1 MLTIVMKIKFIKKAM
16 DFILYILAVLIL
28 IVIGFYLIKLVLDLK
43 NILFSFP
50 PSTQSLSASVESVLN
65 LFVLIEFFRGAMS
78 YFDFDRIKLSFIA
91 DAAMV
96 FILREVMIA
105 TFYHKLDFKMAIGY
119 SIIMTAVAGLRT
131 LTIIYTPD
139 KEKRVRT

>member
-1 MLTIVMKIKFIKKAM
+1 MKIKFIKKAM
-16 DFILYILAVLIL
+16 DFILYILAILIL

-43 NILFSFP
+43 NILFSLP
-50 PSTQSLSASVESVLN
+50 PSTKSLSTAVESVLN

-131 LTIIYTPD
+131 LAIIYTPD
-139 KEKRVRT
+139 KKKE